1 MKRKKGK
8 KQTKQQATKN
18 QIKRK
23 RSTSSTTTEEVVM
36 SAHSDSDINDIISIE
51 SDDEETIK
59 SKMTKK
65 EDDIFA
71 EIEFFNEKDACGY
84 DIGDTI
90 LARYYTNK
98 NWKYYVGTVMNI
110 KSNEPQNKYGISY
123 YKTIRRNNNLKFV
136 KPKRCDE
143 DYI

>member
-36 SAHSDSDINDIISIE
+36 SAHSDSDINDTISIE

-59 SKMTKK
+59 SKMTKM
-65 EDDIFA
+65 ENDIFA
-71 EIEFFNEKDACGY
+71 EMEFFNEKDACGY
-84 DIGDTI
+84 DIVDTI
-90 LARYYTNK
+90 
-98 NWKYYVGTVMNI
+98 G
-110 KSNEPQNKYGISY
+110 
-123 YKTIRRNNNLKFV
+123 
-136 KPKRCDE
+136 
-143 DYI
+143 